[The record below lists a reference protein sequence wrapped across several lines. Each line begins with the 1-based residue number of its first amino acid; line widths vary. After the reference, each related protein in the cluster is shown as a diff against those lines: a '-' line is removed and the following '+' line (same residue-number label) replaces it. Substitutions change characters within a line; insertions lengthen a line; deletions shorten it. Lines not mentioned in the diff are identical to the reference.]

1 MNTTATP
8 LDLHPLNPSTAIA
21 TDIITPQSDS
31 LLTATLHNELALSCG
46 FDIDFY
52 LKQNS
57 EEATS
62 TSESSDIAGT
72 EFLFSQQTSSTLF
85 ESHPITKTVTAVDDV
100 LINRANGDFL
110 TGINQDNSLV
120 SGNSSGNFNT
130 SNGVNGSI
138 QGNGNGNGSTSVDAG
153 NSVSTATTWAALN
166 GGYAYSESI
175 GGSDTNDYF
184 QFSLTTGSN
193 FSLVMSGLS
202 ADADVRLLDQ
212 SGNQILSSVN
222 ADTHKIG
229 GNAFSVST
237 SEAFNTTLNAGTY
250 FLHVNS
256 YDGQQTQYKM
266 NFLTKPTT
274 STSDWY
280 SQNLK
285 DSGLINWTRQLAND
299 GQLSRNDMMLL
310 FRSTTDNG
318 TVDSQELADLR
329 TIVNN
334 SGRFQMADYVKNL
347 SSKVAFGHSA
357 NALYQGQ
364 DGSPGNLV
372 AGSSAGQLDK
382 LIGKW
387 FLGNDLPSTSVPAKG
402 DTPAR
407 TITYGLASTS
417 GLSGRNQV
425 LFGKDSSSSGINISH
440 TDIRQGYMGDCYFL
454 ASLGA
459 FAKSRSS
466 VINNM
471 FIDNGDGTFTV
482 RFYGQNNGTVTTG
495 ADYVTVNQYL
505 PTNVNPGGGFASY
518 DNQNTGLW
526 VALAEKAYA
535 QFAEIGTAQRPT
547 PSNNYGSIEGGWG
560 FQVMNALTGVT
571 QGGFYSDLSKV
582 GGATP
587 KGKFLS
593 LSSIA
598 SRLNLGW
605 ALSADTIQNPGL
617 GIVGSHEY
625 VIVSANTA
633 NGTLTLYNPWGS
645 TPKASTTKNVKEP
658 GEGETNGFRTISY
671 NDFKANFNI
680 INVG

>member
-8 LDLHPLNPSTAIA
+8 LDVHPLNPSTAIA
-21 TDIITPQSDS
+21 TDITTLQSDS

-57 EEATS
+57 EEATN

-72 EFLFSQQTSSTLF
+72 EFLFSQQASSTLF
-85 ESHPITKTVTAVDDV
+85 ESHRIAKTVAAVDDV

-110 TGINQDNSLV
+110 TGINQDNPLV

-130 SNGVNGSI
+130 SNGANGSI
-138 QGNGNGNGSTSVDAG
+138 QSNGNGATSVDAG
-153 NSVSTATTWAALN
+153 NSISTATTWAPLN
-166 GGYAYSESI
+166 GWYAHSESI
-175 GGSDTNDYF
+175 GGSDTDDYF
-184 QFSLTTGSN
+184 QFSLTTSSDL
-193 FSLVMSGLS
+193 SLVMSGLS

-212 SGNQILSSVN
+212 SGNQILSSSN
-222 ADTHKIG
+222 AGTHKLG

-237 SEAFNTTLNAGTY
+237 SEAFNATLNAGTY
-250 FLHVNS
+250 FLRVNS

-266 NFLTKPTT
+266 DFLAKPTT

-285 DSGLINWTRQLAND
+285 DSGIINWTRQLASD

-310 FRSTTDNG
+310 FRSATDNS

-329 TIVNN
+329 TIINN
-334 SGRFQMADYVKNL
+334 SGRFQMPDYVKNL
-347 SSKVAFGHSA
+347 STKVAFGHSA
-357 NALYQGQ
+357 NALYQG
-364 DGSPGNLV
+364 GSLGNLV
-372 AGSSAGQLDK
+372 AGSSATQLDK

-387 FLGNDLPSTSVPAKG
+387 FLGNDLPSTSVPANGK
-402 DTPAR
+402 TPAR

-425 LFGKDSSSSGINISH
+425 LFGQDSSSNAINMSH
-440 TDIRQGYMGDCYFL
+440 TDIRQGYLGDCYFV
-454 ASLGA
+454 ATLGA

-482 RFYGQNNGTVTTG
+482 RFYGQNDGTVTTG

-547 PSNNYGSIEGGWG
+547 ASNNYGSIEGGWG

-571 QGGFYSDLSKV
+571 QGGLYSDYSKV
-582 GGATP
+582 GSATP
-587 KGKFLS
+587 KGKFLG

-598 SRLNLGW
+598 SYLNLGW
-605 ALSADTIQNPGL
+605 ALSAGTIESPGL
-617 GIVGSHEY
+617 GIVGDHEY

-645 TPKASTTKNVKEP
+645 TPTASTTKNVKNP

-671 NDFKANFNI
+671 NDFKANFDM

>member
-8 LDLHPLNPSTAIA
+8 LDLHPLNPSTASA
-21 TDIITPQSDS
+21 SDITTQPDPFLTP
-31 LLTATLHNELALSCG
+31 TLHNELALSSGC
-46 FDIDFY
+46 DIDFY

-57 EEATS
+57 EKVTN
-62 TSESSDIAGT
+62 TGESSDIAGT

-85 ESHPITKTVTAVDDV
+85 ESHSITKTVAAVDDV

-138 QGNGNGNGSTSVDAG
+138 QGNGNSNGATSVDAG
-153 NSVSTATTWAALN
+153 NSIATATKWAPLN
-166 GGYAYSESI
+166 GWYAHSEGI

-184 QFSLTTGSN
+184 QFSLTTSSD

-202 ADADVRLLDQ
+202 ADADVLLLNQ

-222 ADTHKIG
+222 AGTHKIG

-250 FLHVNS
+250 FLHVKS
-256 YDGQQTQYKM
+256 YDGQPTQYKM
-266 NFLTKPTT
+266 DFLAKPTT

-285 DSGLINWTRQLAND
+285 DSGIINWTRQLAND
-299 GQLSRNDMMLL
+299 GSLSRNDMMLL

-318 TVDSQELADLR
+318 SVDSQEIADLR

-347 SSKVAFGHSA
+347 STKVAFGHSA
-357 NALYQGQ
+357 NALYQG
-364 DGSPGNLV
+364 GSLGNLV
-372 AGSSAGQLDK
+372 AGSSATQLDK

-387 FLGNDLPSTSVPAKG
+387 FLGNDLPSTSVPANG

-425 LFGKDSSSSGINISH
+425 LFGQDSSSNAINMSH
-440 TDIRQGYMGDCYFL
+440 TDIRQGYLSDCYFL

-459 FAKSRSS
+459 FARSRSS

-482 RFYGQNNGTVTTG
+482 RFYGQNDGTVTTG

-547 PSNNYGSIEGGWG
+547 TSNNYGNIEYGWG
-560 FQVMNALTGVT
+560 FRVMNALTGVT
-571 QGGFYSDLSKV
+571 QGGFYSDLPKV
-582 GGATP
+582 GSATP
-587 KGKFLS
+587 KGKFLD

-598 SRLNLGW
+598 SHLNLGW
-605 ALSADTIQNPGL
+605 ALSAGTIKNPGL
-617 GIVGSHEY
+617 GIVGNHEY

-645 TPKASTTKNVKEP
+645 TPEASTTKNVKEP
-658 GEGETNGFRTISY
+658 GEGETKGFRTISY
-671 NDFKANFNI
+671 NDFKANFNM